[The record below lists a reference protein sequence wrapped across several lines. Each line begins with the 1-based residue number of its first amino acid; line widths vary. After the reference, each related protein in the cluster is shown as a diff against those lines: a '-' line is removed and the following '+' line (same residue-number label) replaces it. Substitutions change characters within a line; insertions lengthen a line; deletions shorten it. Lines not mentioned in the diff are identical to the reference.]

1 MAEAAVVLEG
11 LTRRFGSFTA
21 VDSLSLRVD
30 RGEVFGFLGPNGA
43 GKSTTIRM
51 LCGLLR
57 PSAGKGT
64 VAGVDIMRSP
74 ESVKPKIGYMSQLF
88 SLYDDLTVVENLRF
102 FGGIYGL
109 PRGELEGALG
119 PALRDAGLEDSAGR
133 MTGTLPPGWKQ
144 RLALA
149 SAVLHGPEIVFLD
162 EPTSGVDPVT
172 RRRFWD
178 RIYVLADGGVTVF
191 VTTHYMREAEYCGR
205 LGMISRGRLI
215 AVGTPGELKGEVH
228 PGGVLQ
234 MACDDASAVAGR
246 LEGLDEVED
255 ATPTGSGVRVVPAP
269 GASPGQVT
277 SAVEGL
283 GLDDCR
289 IETTE
294 PTMEDVFVSLVR
306 RESGGEGS

>member
-1 MAEAAVVLEG
+1 MAETAVELDG

-64 VAGVDIMRSP
+64 VAGVDITRSP

-109 PRGELEGALG
+109 PGRELEEALR
-119 PALRDAGLEDSAGR
+119 PALRNAGLEDSASR

-178 RIYVLADGGVTVF
+178 SIYDLADGGVTVF

-215 AVGTPGELKGEVH
+215 AVGTPGELKSEVH

-234 MACDDASAVAGR
+234 MACDDASAAAGR
-246 LEGLDEVED
+246 LEDLDEVED

-269 GASPGQVT
+269 GSSSGEVT
-277 SAVEGL
+277 SAVESL
-283 GLDDCR
+283 RLDGYR
-289 IETTE
+289 MESVE
-294 PTMEDVFVSLVR
+294 PSMEDVFVSLVR

>member
-1 MAEAAVVLEG
+1 MAEAAVELDG

-43 GKSTTIRM
+43 DKSTTIRM

-57 PSAGKGT
+57 PSEGRGT

-109 PRGELEGALG
+109 PGRELEEALL
-119 PALRDAGLEDSAGR
+119 PALRNAGLQDSAGR

-149 SAVLHGPEIVFLD
+149 SAVLHSPEIVFLD
-162 EPTSGVDPVT
+162 EPTSGVDPVA

-178 RIYVLADGGVTVF
+178 SIYALAGEGVTVF

-205 LGMISRGRLI
+205 LGMISRGKLI
-215 AVGTPGELKGEVH
+215 AVGTPGELKSSVH

-234 MACDDASAVAGR
+234 VACEDASDVAGR
-246 LEGLDEVED
+246 LEDLAEVED

-269 GASPGQVT
+269 GASVGQVT
-277 SAVEGL
+277 AALESV
-283 GLDDCR
+283 GLDNCR
-289 IETTE
+289 TETAE

-306 RESGGEGS
+306 RESGSGKR

>member
-1 MAEAAVVLEG
+1 MAEPAVELDG

-21 VDSLSLRVD
+21 VDSLSLRVE

-57 PSAGKGT
+57 PSAGEGT
-64 VAGVDIMRSP
+64 VAGVDITRSP
-74 ESVKPKIGYMSQLF
+74 EPLKPKIGYMSQLF
-88 SLYDDLTVVENLRF
+88 SLYDDLTVEENLRF

-109 PRGELEGALG
+109 PHGELEEALP
-119 PALRDAGLEDSAGR
+119 PALRKAGLEDSAGR

-149 SAVLHGPEIVFLD
+149 SAVLHGPEVVFLD

-178 RIYVLADGGVTVF
+178 RIYALADGGVTVF

-215 AVGTPGELKGEVH
+215 AVGTPGELKGRVH
-228 PGGVLQ
+228 PGGILLVT
-234 MACDDASAVAGR
+234 CDDASAAAGR
-246 LEGLDEVED
+246 LEGLAGVED
-255 ATPTGSGVRVVPAP
+255 AAPTGSGVRVVPAP
-269 GASPGQVT
+269 GASSGQVT
-277 SAVEGL
+277 SAVESLGL
-283 GLDDCR
+283 GDCR

-294 PTMEDVFVSLVR
+294 PTMEDVFVSLAR
-306 RESGGEGS
+306 RDSGGEGA